1 MVVVPWDLDIELD
14 VDSLWVVFGT
24 GLEGFKSQFFV
35 FSKNVLDLNDV
46 QLILQSKVWAV
57 QG

>member
-46 QLILQSKVWAV
+46 QLIL
-57 QG
+57 